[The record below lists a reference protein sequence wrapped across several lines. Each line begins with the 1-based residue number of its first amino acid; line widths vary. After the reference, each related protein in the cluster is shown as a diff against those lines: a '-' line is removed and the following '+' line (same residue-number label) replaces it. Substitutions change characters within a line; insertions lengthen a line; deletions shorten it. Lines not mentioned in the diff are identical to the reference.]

1 MAIRPVQSKKLGTKF
16 RNIRRTLDLDTIWQQ
31 TVDSLGEALV

>member
-1 MAIRPVQSKKLGTKF
+1 MAIRPVQSKEVNQIS